1 MPDNILIVGSESI
14 LKRTLTSALREA
26 NFEVNAVSDC
36 TEALVKVADNKPDL
50 VVMEVSLDN
59 PDDVE
64 ICCRIHRDNSIP
76 LVLIGGD
83 SGDIVWSMMMTDAI
97 ADLYVTK
104 PFSCIVLV
112 AQIKAILRR
121 YKIVFNS
128 RSQHE

>member
-1 MPDNILIVGSESI
+1 M
-14 LKRTLTSALREA
+14 
-26 NFEVNAVSDC
+26 
-36 TEALVKVADNKPDL
+36 KVADNKPDL

-64 ICCRIHRDNSIP
+64 ICCLIYKDYRIP

-104 PFSCIVLV
+104 PFSCIVLA

-121 YKIVFNS
+121 YKARVI
-128 RSQHE
+128 